1 MEHSLTAYALGAI
14 AAMLVGLSKTGV
26 PGAAIPAVLLTA
38 EAFAG
43 EESLSVGALLPM
55 LLVGDLFAV
64 RFYRKHTQWNR
75 LWRLLPFVVIGMI
88 PGALVLK
95 YVDHGQFRLILGWLV
110 LMLLGL
116 ELCRRRFNWTDV
128 PKRWWFA
135 ATMGLLAGFGTTVGN
150 AAGPVMGIYLISQG
164 LRKEQFMGTAAWFF
178 FIVNAAK
185 LPIYASL
192 GRITPATLQFD
203 LVMIPIVVV
212 AALVGR
218 RLFSIIPQ
226 KVFDPL
232 VLALAGISALRLVG
246 VSFIF

>member
-1 MEHSLTAYALGAI
+1 MDPTLIPYALGAL
-14 AAMLVGLSKTGV
+14 AALLVGLSKTGV

-64 RFYRKHTQWNR
+64 GYYRKHTQWNR
-75 LWRLLPFVVIGMI
+75 LWRLLPYVALGMI

-95 YVDHGQFRLILGWLV
+95 YVDHNQFRLVLGWLV
-110 LMLLGL
+110 LMLLAL
-116 ELCRRRFNWTDV
+116 EICRRRFNWTDV
-128 PKRWWFA
+128 PKRWWFMM
-135 ATMGLLAGFGTTVGN
+135 TMGVLAGFGTTVGN

-178 FIVNAAK
+178 FIVNASK
-185 LPIYASL
+185 VPIYASL

-203 LVMIPIVVV
+203 LIMIPIVVI
-212 AALVGR
+212 AALAGR

-232 VLALAGISALRLVG
+232 VLSLAAIAALRLVG
-246 VSFIF
+246 VRFFF

>member
-1 MEHSLTAYALGAI
+1 MDHTLTAYALGAL
-14 AAMLVGLSKTGV
+14 AALLVGLSKTGV

-55 LLVGDLFAV
+55 LLVGDLFAL
-64 RFYRKHTQWNR
+64 RYYRRHAEWNR
-75 LWRLLPFVVIGMI
+75 LWRLLPYVALGMI
-88 PGALVLK
+88 PGAFVLR
-95 YVDHGQFRLILGWLV
+95 YVDHGQFRLVLGWLV
-110 LMLLGL
+110 LMLLAL
-116 ELCRRRFNWTDV
+116 ELCRRRFNWNNV
-128 PKRWWFA
+128 PRRWWFI
-135 ATMGLLAGFGTTVGN
+135 ATMGGLAGFGTTVGN

-178 FIVNAAK
+178 FIVNSSK

-212 AALVGR
+212 AALLGR

-232 VLALAGISALRLVG
+232 VLTLAAIAALRLVG
-246 VSFIF
+246 VTFFF

>member
-1 MEHSLTAYALGAI
+1 MEHNLAAYTLGAV
-14 AAMLVGLSKTGV
+14 AAVLVGLSKTGV
-26 PGAAIPAVLLTA
+26 PGASIPAVLLTA

-64 RFYRKHTQWNR
+64 RYYRQHTQWNR
-75 LWRLLPFVVIGMI
+75 LWRLLPYVVLGMI
-88 PGALVLK
+88 PGAFVLK
-95 YVDHGQFRLILGWLV
+95 YVDHGQFRLVLGWLV

-116 ELCRRRFNWTDV
+116 ELCRRRFNWSNV
-128 PKRWWFA
+128 PNRWWFVM
-135 ATMGLLAGFGTTVGN
+135 TMGVLAGFGTTVGN

-178 FIVNAAK
+178 FIVNASK
-185 LPIYASL
+185 LPIYSSL

-203 LVMIPIVVV
+203 LIMIPIVVV

-232 VLALAGISALRLVG
+232 VLCLAGIAALRLVG
-246 VSFIF
+246 VRFFF

>member
-1 MEHSLTAYALGAI
+1 MDHTFTAYALGAV
-14 AAMLVGLSKTGV
+14 AALLVGLSKTGV

-55 LLVGDLFAV
+55 LLVGDLFAL
-64 RFYRKHTQWNR
+64 RYYRHHAQWNR
-75 LWRLLPFVVIGMI
+75 LWRLLPYVVLGMI

-95 YVDHGQFRLILGWLV
+95 YVDHGQFRLVLGWMV
-110 LMLLGL
+110 LMLLVL

-128 PKRWWFA
+128 PRRWWFVT
-135 ATMGLLAGFGTTVGN
+135 TMGVLAGFGTTVGN

-178 FIVNAAK
+178 FIVNTSK

-203 LVMIPIVVV
+203 LIMIPIVVV

-226 KVFDPL
+226 KLFDPL
-232 VLALAGISALRLVG
+232 VLGLAGIAALRLVG
-246 VSFIF
+246 ARFFF